1 MKKTVFQTL
10 SVFLFLIFIQPSTA
24 QSAGSANQDNFLK
37 NGVVAHRGAWKSDGL
52 PQNSI
57 ASLKKAISLEVAGSE
72 FDVQLTADGVL
83 VLNHDPVYEER

>member
-24 QSAGSANQDNFLK
+24 QNSGSGNQYNFLK
-37 NGVVAHRGAWKSDGL
+37 NGVVAHRGAWKNDGL